1 MQGYTLY
8 LVRHAITEG
17 NLRGEYIGSTDL
29 PIADEGYARIAQYKE
44 SDYYPGVSRI
54 YAADNQRCVQ
64 TAQIICPHLP
74 VVTVRDLRE
83 CDFGEYE
90 GKTPDALKHRSDY
103 AEWLKGGYDAAPPGG
118 ESYGAFTLRCLN
130 GLEYVFRDMADI
142 TKERATEA
150 ILVTHAGVIMN
161 LLAGY
166 GLPKGRPGDFALR
179 QGECIAISLTTY
191 LWSRGPAFEILG
203 KLTMGE

>member
-1 MQGYTLY
+1 MQSYTLY

-29 PIADEGYARIAQYKE
+29 PIAHEGYARIAQYKE
-44 SDYYPGVSRI
+44 SDYYPVVSRI
-54 YAADNQRCVQ
+54 YAADNLRCNE
-64 TAQIICPHLP
+64 TARIICPNSSVIP
-74 VVTVRDLRE
+74 VRDLRE

-90 GKTPDALKHRSDY
+90 GKTPEELKYRDDY
-103 AEWLKGGYDAAPPGG
+103 ARWLEGGYDARPPAG
-118 ESYGAFTLRCLN
+118 ESYGEFTLRCLN
-130 GLEYVFRDMADI
+130 GLEYVFRDM
-142 TKERATEA
+142 TKERITEA
-150 ILVTHAGVIMN
+150 ILVTHSGVIMN

-179 QGECIAISLTTY
+179 QGECIAISLTAY

-203 KLTMGE
+203 RLTHGEQE